1 MRYRENGDQ
10 TESNMSG
17 ALTTL
22 DPMKVA
28 LAVVALLGIVPVAIQ
43 YRDRSRWFA
52 LGYGLLV
59 VATLATNLENLFLG
73 TVLNYTEHVVGLMG
87 SGLAFFAAAYIHR
100 RRSVTS
106 DDSGADATEEVVP
119 DG

>member
-1 MRYRENGDQ
+1 
-10 TESNMSG
+10 
-17 ALTTL
+17 
-22 DPMKVA
+22 MKVA
-28 LAVVALLGIVPVAIQ
+28 LAIVALLGVVPVAIQ

-87 SGLAFFAAAYIHR
+87 SGLAFLVAAYVHR
-100 RRSVTS
+100 RRLQADGEGVDAEVTT
-106 DDSGADATEEVVP
+106 DEVVA

>member
-1 MRYRENGDQ
+1 
-10 TESNMSG
+10 MSEIF
-17 ALTTL
+17 AVL

-28 LAVVALLGIVPVAIQ
+28 LAVVALLGVVPVAIQ
-43 YRDRSRWFA
+43 YRERSRWFA

-73 TVLNYTEHVVGLMG
+73 TVLNYTEHAVGLMG
-87 SGLAFFAAAYIHR
+87 SGLAFFAAAYVHR
-100 RRSVTS
+100 HRTAEPES
-106 DDSGADATEEVVP
+106 DATAGEVSS

>member
-1 MRYRENGDQ
+1 M
-10 TESNMSG
+10 TEIFG
-17 ALTTL
+17 AL

-28 LAVVALLGIVPVAIQ
+28 LAIVALLGLVPVAIQ
-43 YRDRSRWFA
+43 YRERSRWFA

-73 TVLNYTEHVVGLMG
+73 TVLNYTEHIVGLMG

-100 RRSVTS
+100 RDMTDPEDGDVST
-106 DDSGADATEEVVP
+106 DEVVA